1 MSNQGKTRE
10 KWNSFSNST
19 RRLTLTAMLVAVELL
34 MWLLGLGQVPV
45 GALNMSFLTVPVAVG
60 AILLGPPMG
69 AVLGLAFGLT
79 SLFDA
84 MTGRS
89 ALTSFFFAHHPF
101 HTVLLCVGMRV
112 LMGLCTG
119 AVFRLIKGKPP
130 VRIWK
135 YFAAALCAPLLNTLF
150 FMGYICLFL
159 YQTEMVQNLVAKTG
173 ALNPVMFVILLVGV
187 QGLVEA
193 AVCCFIGGAV
203 SRGVSKAVLKE

>member
-1 MSNQGKTRE
+1 MQKQQSN
-10 KWNSFSNST
+10 T
-19 RRLTLTAMLVAVELL
+19 RRMAQLALFIAIIFVMRITGLTRIPIGPLYMTLSMIPIAIGAML
-34 MWLLGLGQVPV
+34 
-45 GALNMSFLTVPVAVG
+45 
-60 AILLGPPMG
+60 IGPAGG
-69 AVLGLAFGLT
+69 AVLGLVYGCT
-79 SLFDA
+79 SLYDA
-84 MTGRS
+84 ITGASVMTG
-89 ALTSFFFAHHPF
+89 AFFQISPV

-159 YQTEMVQNLVAKTG
+159 YQTEMVQNLVEKTG
-173 ALNPVMFVILLVGV
+173 ALNPFMFVILLVGV

-203 SRGVSKAVLKE
+203 SKGVSKAVFKE